1 MKMACSLVNR
11 RKTVCYSSFSSKQFS
26 HILRICK
33 QYIYWEFAS
42 NIILRICEQNILK
55 ICKQDI
61 LRICDQN
68 ILKICKQDILRI
80 YTQGILR
87 ICTRS
92 KHTTGCTEL
101 VKPVADW
108 IYNNSQIKSYALVSS
123 FCSHLYV
130 CDKNYTSK
138 SFKVNSSSFFCHEVV
153 HR

>member
-55 ICKQDI
+55 ICKQD
-61 LRICDQN
+61 
-68 ILKICKQDILRI
+68 
-80 YTQGILR
+80 ILR